1 MADRIADYDSFRGLL
16 IQDPRITGVDSTES
30 VLSEAGPR
38 PGVPVPQQATEMV
51 LQATGAQSAGGQL
64 RVQTTRAGMPLGD
77 GATFVW
83 QNEGD
88 SLWRG
93 WDQPSNPT
101 HWEAVRWLNGTAPTE
116 TGASKCHAV
125 TLLDRSIIVA
135 IEVSATSPT
144 TRDQVQVQVR
154 DPDTGAWGS
163 EVTVYT
169 QPGGYSA
176 GRGSHPCMLQLPGGR
191 ILLWFWAELSD
202 GSCQVRMYYSDDTGA
217 SWALGSLTCLID
229 GPVTYTAEGSGAA
242 NYDLIG
248 RLRAGYLDGEIVL
261 MMHLREADN
270 NLGTDKPRDFLRQ
283 YASSDL
289 GASFN
294 LVSTS
299 EGIYGYPS
307 GAFPDVA
314 VYDGRLLIAWCSEWT
329 GVVYVVAITSAWE
342 SWQLPDRVSPNWS
355 EPSVTTPAVGA
366 GRGRMIS
373 DGDLAL
379 VVGDGNGIYIVHRAV
394 DESHLGITGGDGQG
408 LIARSTDGGETFT
421 YLGQSST
428 IGTYPSDIGTWWSCG
443 DTATHP
449 RDFCGVWH
457 EGRIVLLHHW
467 DANPGN
473 EDNSLGALYLG
484 GYSTVTLPGF
494 SSAVYAERVNWD
506 TTWLPFD
513 EPQNVAGWSL
523 SGAGTTAL
531 SGGALNISTSTQSA
545 LHTVAPTG
553 TNTEGLI
560 CAGSVLENS
569 GGSVLSG
576 TIIVN
581 VRVADGADDYEVQLR
596 IGGASATGNIKLTD
610 LNGSDIGTVVLDTSA
625 GVDFLIAISD
635 ANVAWW
641 VRPRSNGSDR
651 EWTAGTASTTLTSNG
666 SPAAAHQ
673 IQWGHAGASTADSD
687 WFSFHYTEASYT
699 GLHLSTGQTNPDDV
713 NARNYST
720 RPTYVDGGVF
730 VQAVDGPTM
739 STDEWNINTRA
750 DYAVDRLLPTVAPSP
765 RNTWRSIGTGETKI
779 AFALDPT
786 ITAASRSGNTVIG
799 VAVMGANFRTFSI
812 EGDTGGGSWSQLAT
826 FDAAEGMASMAF
838 TRAGNSLEADSG
850 STDKPYLFHSEA
862 SNWTADLGGGNL
874 RRVQW
879 SSEGKWDNSGKRA
892 RIFCDGITN
901 SEASTGT
908 MSLWP
913 SDFTAVLRVNN
924 VNYAGYRLVIDSQS
938 TVAGYHTIGSIV
950 VGPIVVMGQ
959 AYSWGRVVETSANVV
974 RMQNADWTDR
984 VRKLSP
990 ARRVVQFGWQDGTD
1004 LSSVEADGTPDF
1016 LTTSTNGGTE
1026 PAASWADTPYVLEG
1040 LVHLLDGG
1048 RLPLVYLPKMPKG
1061 ASGAGNDSHI
1071 LNRRHSMVYA
1081 RSMSPVRIETVIGTE
1096 NTDEVVRVGQM
1107 VLTEIV

>member
-38 PGVPVPQQATEMV
+38 PGVPVPQQRTEMV
-51 LQATGAQSAGGQL
+51 LQATGDQAAGKQL
-64 RVQTTRAGMPLGD
+64 RVQTLHSGSPVAGTRAG
-77 GATFVW
+77 FVW
-83 QNEGD
+83 QYEGD
-88 SLWRG
+88 ADWRG
-93 WDQPSNPT
+93 WDLPTVPT
-101 HWEAVRWLNGTAPTE
+101 HWESIRWLTGVDATE
-116 TGASKCHAV
+116 VSAKYLHAV
-125 TLLDRSIIVA
+125 TLADRSIVTAFEVA
-135 IEVSATSPT
+135 ATAPT
-144 TRDQVQVQVR
+144 TRDMVQVQVR

-169 QPGGYSA
+169 QPGGYST
-176 GRGSHPCMLQLPGGR
+176 GRASHPCMVQLPSGR
-191 ILLWFWAELSD
+191 LLLWHWVELSS
-202 GSCQVRMYYSDDTGA
+202 GSMQIRMHYSDDNGA
-217 SWALGSLTCLID
+217 TWAVGSASCLGQS
-229 GPVTYTAEGSGAA
+229 VRYTAEGSGAG
-242 NYDLIG
+242 NFDTFG
-248 RLRAGYLDGEIVL
+248 RLRAGYLDGDVML
-261 MMHLREADN
+261 VAALRVADN
-270 NLGTDKPRDFLRQ
+270 NTGTGNLRDNFRQ
-283 YASSDL
+283 MASSDL
-289 GASFN
+289 GATFT
-294 LVSTS
+294 VVEEAAPAGGTT
-299 EGIYGYPS
+299 EYGGS
-307 GAFPDVA
+307 HHDIITV
-314 VYDGRLLIAWCSEWT
+314 DGVLLLGWSSARARTVQLS
-329 GVVYVVAITSAWE
+329 SAWE
-342 SWQLPDRVSPNWS
+342 SFR
-355 EPSVTTPAVGA
+355 SVATADIEDYTASSSVVASATSGQELA
-366 GRGRMIS
+366 GS
-373 DGDLAL
+373 DFTFAL
-379 VVGDGNGIYIVHRAV
+379 SDAGEAYILHRRYSSGHTSQCV
-394 DESHLGITGGDGQG
+394 
-408 LIARSTDGGETFT
+408 IARSVDAGKLWEPV
-421 YLGQSST
+421 GQDLSITPSGVYE
-428 IGTYPSDIGTWWSCG
+428 IGVWWNAGDAATYPNGFS
-443 DTATHP
+443 AT
-449 RDFCGVWH
+449 WH
-457 EGRIVLLHHW
+457 EGRIVVLHGW
-467 DANPGN
+467 AANPGN
-473 EDNSLGALYLG
+473 EDNSVAALYLG
-484 GYSTVTLPGF
+484 GYSTVTLPAYPQPSGYWRPVG
-494 SSAVYAERVNWD
+494 ARPRAAWT

-531 SGGALNISTSTQSA
+531 AGGALNISTSTQSA
-545 LHTVAPTG
+545 LHTVNPTG
-553 TNTEGLI
+553 TNAQGLI
-560 CAGSVLENS
+560 VAGSVLENS
-569 GGSVLSG
+569 GGSILSG

-581 VRVADGADDYEVQLR
+581 VRVADGADEYEVQFRVGL
-596 IGGASATGNIKLTD
+596 ADSSGNVKLTD
-610 LNGSDIGTVVLDTSA
+610 LNGSDIGNVTLDTSA

-666 SPAAAHQ
+666 TPAAAHQ

-699 GLHLSTGQTNPDDV
+699 GDQMSEGQTNPDDLA
-713 NARNYST
+713 ARAYAT
-720 RPTYVDGGVF
+720 APVYVDGGTSVKAF
-730 VQAVDGPTM
+730 DGPTL
-739 STDEWNINTRA
+739 SADKWNINTRA

-879 SSEGKWDNSGKRA
+879 SSEGKWDNTGKRA

-959 AYSWGRVVETSANVV
+959 AYSWGRVVETSANVRRSV
-974 RMQNADWTDR
+974 ADDWTDR